1 MPNRRIPAEA
11 AGAEK
16 LLAGD
21 PNIQINP
28 SIPVPLTITVERD
41 PNSNAVKAL
50 TTQPVIS
57 PAQRTSLSN
66 EIASIQ
72 AEGGYLQLPPNY
84 SITVNLS
91 DVALKQVSKNVEL
104 EWEPK
109 FARLLVWRDSY

>member
-1 MPNRRIPAEA
+1 MPNRRVPAKA

-28 SIPVPLTITVERD
+28 SIPVPLTVTVERD
-41 PNSNAVKAL
+41 PYSNAVNVL

-57 PAQRTSLSN
+57 PAQRTSLSS

-72 AEGGYLQLPPNY
+72 AEGGYFQLPVSY
-84 SITVNLS
+84 LVTLNLS
-91 DVALKQVSKNVEL
+91 DVALKQVSKNVEQ

-109 FARLLVWRDSY
+109 FARLLAWRDSY